1 MQSGVL
7 IVYCSNVNKLCGRT
21 EFFKMA
27 DCGPTEFFKMADLF
41 ITEDIYRPATVHE
54 EEKRSKEKTV
64 DGTLL
69 RPRLVLS

>member
-1 MQSGVL
+1 MGVP
-7 IVYCSNVNKLCGRT
+7 N
-21 EFFKMA
+21 FFKMV

-41 ITEDIYRPATVHE
+41 ITEGLYRPATVHE
-54 EEKRSKEKTV
+54 EEKGARRTTV